1 MKFKNIKI
9 NFSSDLKILIEEL
22 DLYFQNLVKYFTLNE
37 SWNLNNFPEL
47 EIRKCYVRGL
57 LRYNNLTNKI
67 NLKVQSLVKEKID
80 TNYFK
85 WITLPYPMI
94 HLPNDLSE
102 SSSKLHY
109 DQGDRNDMYTCW
121 MPITKNEYSELNIC
135 RLENRFIDFFRK
147 IISKFKFFNLFS
159 ISLKA
164 NVGNYYLWTGKLLH
178 KGNLN
183 ISSKPSCALQMKLSK
198 NEYKTERSFLIKNYI
213 PKKIRQN
220 ETDIDFKKN
229 YLIFKEIIKQLDNI
243 NLNDYLN
250 SKQVLKAISKII
262 FENLKYKSLEISF
275 ALSILSQRFRS
286 VNPKDWNKCFCYD
299 LASLLIGS
307 ENLVSLD
314 RVNKDSKKIFKD
326 SLTYLEIKEVDDFN
340 VLNLDIK
347 N

>member
-1 MKFKNIKI
+1 
-9 NFSSDLKILIEEL
+9 
-22 DLYFQNLVKYFTLNE
+22 
-37 SWNLNNFPEL
+37 
-47 EIRKCYVRGL
+47 
-57 LRYNNLTNKI
+57 
-67 NLKVQSLVKEKID
+67 
-80 TNYFK
+80 
-85 WITLPYPMI
+85 
-94 HLPNDLSE
+94 
-102 SSSKLHY
+102 
-109 DQGDRNDMYTCW
+109 
-121 MPITKNEYSELNIC
+121 
-135 RLENRFIDFFRK
+135 
-147 IISKFKFFNLFS
+147 
-159 ISLKA
+159 
-164 NVGNYYLWTGKLLH
+164 
-178 KGNLN
+178 
-183 ISSKPSCALQMKLSK
+183 MKLSK

-314 RVNKDSKKIFKD
+314 RVNKDSKK
-326 SLTYLEIKEVDDFN
+326 SLKIP
-340 VLNLDIK
+340 
-347 N
+347 